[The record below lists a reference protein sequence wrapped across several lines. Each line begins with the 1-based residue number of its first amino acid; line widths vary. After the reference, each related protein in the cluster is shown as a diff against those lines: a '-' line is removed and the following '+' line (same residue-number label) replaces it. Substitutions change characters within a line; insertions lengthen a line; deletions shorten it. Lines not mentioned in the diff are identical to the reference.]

1 MGAVTQAT
9 PKTAPIGP
17 AIILV
22 EPQLGEN
29 IGMAAR
35 AMANFGLSE
44 LRLVAPRDGWPN
56 PAALAAAAGATGL
69 LDTAKVYASTQD
81 AVADLTFVL
90 ATSARARGQMKRVLA
105 PDAAMADLASRLGAG
120 QGGGILFGRERTGLE
135 NDDIALADALVTF
148 PVDPAFASLN
158 LAQAVL
164 LVGYEWVRAS
174 RGVALPFEANPST
187 PPASRASLIG
197 LFEHLE
203 AELEDAEFYPPNKK
217 PVMSRNMRD
226 MFHRM
231 GPTEQDVRTWRGAI
245 RALAELRRRR
255 KA

>member
-1 MGAVTQAT
+1 M
-9 PKTAPIGP
+9 
-17 AIILV
+17 V

-56 PAALAAAAGATGL
+56 PAAVAAAAGATAL
-69 LDTAKVYASTQD
+69 LDKAKVYPSTAA
-81 AVADLTFVL
+81 AVADLHCVL
-90 ATSARARGQMKRVLA
+90 ATSARSRGQMKRVLA
-105 PDAAMADLASRLGAG
+105 PDAAMADLALRSRAG
-120 QGGGILFGRERTGLE
+120 QGTGILFGRERTGLE
-135 NDDIALADALVTF
+135 NDDISLCDALVTF

-164 LVGYEWVRAS
+164 LVGYEWTRAS
-174 RGVALPFEANPST
+174 RGLALPFEANPAT

-203 AELEDAEFYPPNKK
+203 AELEAAAFYPPDKK
-217 PVMSRNMRD
+217 PVMARNMRD

-245 RALAELRRRR
+245 RALAELRRTR